1 MTTAFDLG
9 CFAADALIEKSAG
22 IGMDVA
28 RVAVPAALGAGFS
41 GMVGGLLPP
50 GHVAEKGPDGKLSV
64 KPGSRFK
71 NMLRGAGYGAV
82 AGGGLGGMS
91 LGAIKLRDMANSMVR
106 DAARKRFNAPPSAA
120 ETKPVVRAGQTVHAE
135 RDENG
140 KVIRTWN
147 TDN

>member
-22 IGMDVA
+22 LGVDIA

-50 GHVAEKGPDGKLSV
+50 GHVAEKDSDGKLIV

-71 NMLRGAGYGAV
+71 NMLRGAGYGAI
-82 AGGGLGGMS
+82 AGGGIGGIS
-91 LGAIKLRDMANSMVR
+91 LGTNKLLEMARAMVQDAALKKVVNDAPTIVARPRQTIHFQR
-106 DAARKRFNAPPSAA
+106 DA
-120 ETKPVVRAGQTVHAE
+120 
-135 RDENG
+135 NG
-140 KVIRTWN
+140 EVKTWN

>member
-9 CFAADALIEKSAG
+9 CFAANALIEKSAG
-22 IGMDVA
+22 LGMDIA
-28 RVAVPAALGAGFS
+28 QVAVPAALGAGFS

-50 GHVAEKGPDGKLSV
+50 GHVAEKDSDGKLIV

-82 AGGGLGGMS
+82 AGGGIGGIS
-91 LGAIKLRDMANSMVR
+91 LGVNKFLEMARAMVQDAALKKVVNDAPTTVARPGQTIHFQR
-106 DAARKRFNAPPSAA
+106 DA
-120 ETKPVVRAGQTVHAE
+120 
-135 RDENG
+135 NG
-140 KVIRTWN
+140 EVKTWN